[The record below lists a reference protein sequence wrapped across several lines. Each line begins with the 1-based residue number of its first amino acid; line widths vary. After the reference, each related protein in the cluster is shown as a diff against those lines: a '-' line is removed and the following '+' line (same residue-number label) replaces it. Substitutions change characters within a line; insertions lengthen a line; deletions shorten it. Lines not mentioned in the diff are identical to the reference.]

1 MAAQKPPKLSSTKEK
16 KGEPKTWQLR
26 LYVAGQTPKSIA
38 AFANLKKICEEHIE
52 DKCAIEVV
60 DILENPDIARQEQI
74 VAVPTLMKLS
84 PKPERVLVGDFS
96 KTDQVLKG
104 LDVERWAHG

>member
-1 MAAQKPPKLSSTKEK
+1 MAKVTGPQYGNT
-16 KGEPKTWQLR
+16 EPAAEWKLR
-26 LYVAGQTPKSIA
+26 LFVTDWTPRCVVAYR
-38 AFANLKKICEEHIE
+38 NLKKICEEHIE
-52 DKCAIEVV
+52 DKCSIEVV
-60 DILENPDIARQEQI
+60 DLLKNPDVARREQI

>member
-1 MAAQKPPKLSSTKEK
+1 MGKVTGPKYGDT
-16 KGEPKTWQLR
+16 EPAEEWKLR
-26 LYVAGQTPKSIA
+26 LFVTNWTPRCVVAYR
-38 AFANLKKICEEHIE
+38 NLKKICEEHIE

-60 DILENPDIARQEQI
+60 DLLEKPEVAREEQI

-96 KTDQVLKG
+96 KVETVLKG